1 MPFDFSSGDT
11 AADYDERVNVL
22 VQRFT
27 IGDLQKQ
34 VPSFEDSGIY

>member
-11 AADYDERVNVL
+11 AADYDERVSDL
-22 VQRFT
+22 IQRFT

-34 VPSFEDSGIY
+34 VPSFEGGGIY